1 MVNTRLDRLRKLMVE
16 KDIEAFVIYKFV
28 NVTYITGFTG
38 DDSIALITNDAA
50 IFITDGRYTEQAQKE
65 VKDFEIVEHKT
76 GINDVLKE
84 YIKKLGIKRL
94 AFEENVTYGQY
105 RELKEALEGVELIP
119 QAGLVESLRMVKD
132 EEEVNLIK
140 KAQNITDRAFEHILN
155 FIRPGM
161 TEKEVA
167 LELEYFMKKNGAEDL
182 AFDTIVA
189 SGKRSSLPH
198 GKASE
203 KVIEKG
209 DLVTLDFGCKVSG
222 YCSDMTRTIVVGKA
236 SEKQKEIYN
245 VVLEAQQNALYNLKA
260 GITSKEADHL
270 ARSVIEEKGYGPYF
284 SHSLGHGVGLEVHEG
299 PSLTFRKEEIL
310 KEGSIV
316 TVEPGIYIPD
326 FGGVRI
332 EDMVLLKEDGV
343 INLTNSPK
351 HLIEIN

>member
-1 MVNTRLDRLRKLMVE
+1 MNKRLQNLRELMKE

-38 DDSIALITNDAA
+38 DDSVALVTHNKA

-65 VKDFEIVEHKT
+65 VKDFEVIEHKT
-76 GINDVLKE
+76 GIKEVLKE
-84 YIKKLGIKRL
+84 YIKTLEIKKL
-94 AFEENVTYGQY
+94 AFEENISYGQY
-105 RELKEALEGVELIP
+105 RELKELLEIELIP
-119 QAGLVESLRMVKD
+119 QANLVETLRMVKD
-132 EEEVNLIK
+132 EEEIENIK
-140 KAQNITDRAFEHILN
+140 KAQNITDRAFEHLLK
-155 FIRPGM
+155 FIKVGM

-167 LELEYFMKKNGAEDL
+167 LELEYFMKKQGAEDL
-182 AFDTIVA
+182 SFDTIVA

-209 DLVTLDFGCKVSG
+209 DFVTIDFGCKVGG
-222 YCSDMTRTIVVGKA
+222 YCSDMTRTIVMGKA

-245 VVLEAQQNALYNLKA
+245 IVLEAQQKAIDNIRA
-260 GITSKEADHL
+260 GITSKEADLL
-270 ARSVIEEKGYGPYF
+270 ARSVIEEKGYGQYF
-284 SHSLGHGVGLEVHEG
+284 SHSLGHGVGLEVHEA
-299 PSLTFRKEEIL
+299 PSLSFKKEEIL
-310 KEGSIV
+310 KEGAIV

-343 INLTNSPK
+343 INLTKSPK
-351 HLIEIN
+351 YLIELN

>member
-1 MVNTRLDRLRKLMVE
+1 MNKRLQNLRELMKE

-38 DDSIALITNDAA
+38 DDSVALVTHDKA

-65 VKDFEIVEHKT
+65 VKDFEVIEHKT
-76 GINDVLKE
+76 GIKEVLKE
-84 YIKKLGIKRL
+84 YIKTLEIKKL
-94 AFEENVTYGQY
+94 AFEENISYGQY
-105 RELKEALEGVELIP
+105 RELKELLEIELIP
-119 QAGLVESLRMVKD
+119 QANLVETLRMVKD
-132 EEEVNLIK
+132 EEEIENIK
-140 KAQNITDRAFEHILN
+140 KAQNITDRAFEHLLK
-155 FIRPGM
+155 FIKVGM

-167 LELEYFMKKNGAEDL
+167 LELEYFMKKQGAEDL
-182 AFDTIVA
+182 SFDTIVA

-209 DLVTLDFGCKVSG
+209 DFVTIDFGCKVGG
-222 YCSDMTRTIVVGKA
+222 YCSDMTRTIVMGKA

-245 VVLEAQQNALYNLKA
+245 IVLEAQQKAIDNIRA
-260 GITSKEADHL
+260 GISSKEADLL
-270 ARSVIEEKGYGPYF
+270 ARSVIEEKGYGQYF
-284 SHSLGHGVGLEVHEG
+284 SHSLGHGVGLEVHEA
-299 PSLTFRKEEIL
+299 PSLSFKKEEIL
-310 KEGSIV
+310 KEGAIV

-343 INLTNSPK
+343 INLTKSPK
-351 HLIEIN
+351 YLIELN

>member
-1 MVNTRLDRLRKLMVE
+1 MNKRLQNLRELMKE

-38 DDSIALITNDAA
+38 DDSVALVTHDKA

-65 VKDFEIVEHKT
+65 VKDFEVIEHKT
-76 GINDVLKE
+76 GIKEVLKE
-84 YIKKLGIKRL
+84 YIKTLEIKKL
-94 AFEENVTYGQY
+94 AFEENISYGQY
-105 RELKEALEGVELIP
+105 RELKELLEIELIP
-119 QAGLVESLRMVKD
+119 QANLVETLRMVKD
-132 EEEVNLIK
+132 EEEIENIK
-140 KAQNITDRAFEHILN
+140 KAQNITDRAFEHLLK
-155 FIRPGM
+155 FIKVGM

-167 LELEYFMKKNGAEDL
+167 LELEYFMKKQGAEDL
-182 AFDTIVA
+182 SFDTIVA

-209 DLVTLDFGCKVSG
+209 DFVTIDFGCKVGG
-222 YCSDMTRTIVVGKA
+222 YCSDMTRTIVMGKA

-245 VVLEAQQNALYNLKA
+245 IVLEAQQKAIDNIRA
-260 GITSKEADHL
+260 GITSKEADLL
-270 ARSVIEEKGYGPYF
+270 ARSVIEEKGYGQYF
-284 SHSLGHGVGLEVHEG
+284 SHSLGHGVGLEVHEA
-299 PSLTFRKEEIL
+299 PSLSFKKEEIL
-310 KEGSIV
+310 KEGAIV

-343 INLTNSPK
+343 INLTKSPK
-351 HLIEIN
+351 YLIELN

>member
-1 MVNTRLDRLRKLMVE
+1 MKE

-38 DDSIALITNDAA
+38 DDSVALVTHNKA

-65 VKDFEIVEHKT
+65 VKDFEVIEHKT
-76 GINDVLKE
+76 GIKEVLKE
-84 YIKKLGIKRL
+84 YIKTLEIKKL
-94 AFEENVTYGQY
+94 AFEENISYGQY
-105 RELKEALEGVELIP
+105 RELKELLEIELIP
-119 QAGLVESLRMVKD
+119 QANLVETLRMVKD
-132 EEEVNLIK
+132 EEEIENIK
-140 KAQNITDRAFEHILN
+140 KAQNITDRAFEHLLK
-155 FIRPGM
+155 FIKVGM

-167 LELEYFMKKNGAEDL
+167 LELEYFMKKQGAEDL
-182 AFDTIVA
+182 SFDTIVA

-209 DLVTLDFGCKVSG
+209 DFVTIDFGCKVGG
-222 YCSDMTRTIVVGKA
+222 YCSDMTRTIVMGKA

-245 VVLEAQQNALYNLKA
+245 IVLEAQQKAIDNIRA
-260 GITSKEADHL
+260 GITSKEADLL
-270 ARSVIEEKGYGPYF
+270 ARSVIEEKGYGQYF
-284 SHSLGHGVGLEVHEG
+284 SHSLGHGVGLEVHEA
-299 PSLTFRKEEIL
+299 PSLSFKKEEIL
-310 KEGSIV
+310 KEGAIV

-343 INLTNSPK
+343 INLTKSPK
-351 HLIEIN
+351 YLIELN

>member
-1 MVNTRLDRLRKLMVE
+1 MKE

-38 DDSIALITNDAA
+38 DDSVALVTHDKA

-65 VKDFEIVEHKT
+65 VRDFEVVEHKI
-76 GINDVLKE
+76 GIKDVLKE
-84 YIKKLGIKRL
+84 YIKTLGMKKL
-94 AFEENVTYGQY
+94 AFEESISYGQY
-105 RELKEALEGVELIP
+105 RELKDFLEIELVP
-119 QAGLVESLRMVKD
+119 QANLVETLRMVKD
-132 EEEVNLIK
+132 EEEIEYIK

-155 FIRPGM
+155 FIKVGM
-161 TEKEVA
+161 REKEVA
-167 LELEYFMKKNGAEDL
+167 LELECFMKKEGSEGL
-182 AFDTIVA
+182 SFDTIVA

-209 DLVTLDFGCKVSG
+209 DFVTIDFGCKVAG
-222 YCSDMTRTIVVGKA
+222 YCSDMTRTIVMGKA
-236 SEKQKEIYN
+236 DDKQKEIYN
-245 VVLEAQQNALYNLKA
+245 IVLEAQENAIKNIKA
-260 GITSKEADHL
+260 GITSKEADFF
-270 ARSVIEEKGYGPYF
+270 ARSVIGEKGYGQYF
-284 SHSLGHGVGLEVHEG
+284 SHSLGHGVGLEVHEA
-299 PSLTFRKEEIL
+299 PSLSFKKEEIL

-343 INLTNSPK
+343 INLTKAPK
-351 HLIEIN
+351 HLIELN

>member
-1 MVNTRLDRLRKLMVE
+1 MNKRLQNLRELMKE

-38 DDSIALITNDAA
+38 DDSVALVTHDKA

-65 VKDFEIVEHKT
+65 VKDFEVIEHKT
-76 GINDVLKE
+76 GIKEVLKE
-84 YIKKLGIKRL
+84 YIKTLEIKKL
-94 AFEENVTYGQY
+94 AFEENISYGQY
-105 RELKEALEGVELIP
+105 RELKELLGIELIP
-119 QAGLVESLRMVKD
+119 QANLVETLRMVKD
-132 EEEVNLIK
+132 EEEIENIK
-140 KAQNITDRAFEHILN
+140 KAQNITDRAFEHLLK
-155 FIRPGM
+155 FIKVGM

-167 LELEYFMKKNGAEDL
+167 LELEYFMKKQGAEDL
-182 AFDTIVA
+182 SFDTIVA

-209 DLVTLDFGCKVSG
+209 DFVTIDFGCKVGG
-222 YCSDMTRTIVVGKA
+222 YCSDMTRTIVMGKA

-245 VVLEAQQNALYNLKA
+245 IVLEAQQKA
-260 GITSKEADHL
+260 IDNIRAGVTSKEADLL
-270 ARSVIEEKGYGPYF
+270 ARSVIEEKGYGQYF
-284 SHSLGHGVGLEVHEG
+284 SHSLGHGVGLEVHEA
-299 PSLTFRKEEIL
+299 PSLSFKKEEIL
-310 KEGSIV
+310 KERAIV

-343 INLTNSPK
+343 INLTKSPK
-351 HLIEIN
+351 YLIELN

>member
-1 MVNTRLDRLRKLMVE
+1 MNKRLQNLRELMKE

-38 DDSIALITNDAA
+38 DDSVALVTHDKA

-65 VKDFEIVEHKT
+65 VKDFEVIEHKT
-76 GINDVLKE
+76 GIKEVLKE
-84 YIKKLGIKRL
+84 YIKTLEIKKL
-94 AFEENVTYGQY
+94 AFEENISYGQY
-105 RELKEALEGVELIP
+105 RELKEHLEIELIP
-119 QAGLVESLRMVKD
+119 QANLVETLRMVKD
-132 EEEVNLIK
+132 EEEIENIK
-140 KAQNITDRAFEHILN
+140 KAQNITDRAFEHLLK
-155 FIRPGM
+155 FIKVGM

-167 LELEYFMKKNGAEDL
+167 LELEYFMKKQGAEDL
-182 AFDTIVA
+182 SFDTIVA

-209 DLVTLDFGCKVSG
+209 DFVTIDFGCKVGG
-222 YCSDMTRTIVVGKA
+222 YCSDMTRTIVIGKA

-245 VVLEAQQNALYNLKA
+245 IVLEAQQKAIDNIRA
-260 GITSKEADHL
+260 GITSKEADLL
-270 ARSVIEEKGYGPYF
+270 ARSVIEEKGYGQYF
-284 SHSLGHGVGLEVHEG
+284 SHSLGHGVGLEVHEA
-299 PSLTFRKEEIL
+299 PSLSFKKEEIL
-310 KEGSIV
+310 KEGAIV

-343 INLTNSPK
+343 INLTKSPK
-351 HLIEIN
+351 YLIELN

>member
-1 MVNTRLDRLRKLMVE
+1 MKE

-38 DDSIALITNDAA
+38 DDSVALVTHDKA

-65 VKDFEIVEHKT
+65 VKDFEVIEHKT
-76 GINDVLKE
+76 GIKEVLKE
-84 YIKKLGIKRL
+84 YIKTLEIKKL
-94 AFEENVTYGQY
+94 AFEENISYGQY
-105 RELKEALEGVELIP
+105 RELKELLEIELIP
-119 QAGLVESLRMVKD
+119 QANLVETLRMVKD
-132 EEEVNLIK
+132 EEEIENIK
-140 KAQNITDRAFEHILN
+140 KAQNITDRAFEHLLK
-155 FIRPGM
+155 FIKVGM

-167 LELEYFMKKNGAEDL
+167 LELEYFMKKQGAEDL
-182 AFDTIVA
+182 SFDTIVA

-209 DLVTLDFGCKVSG
+209 DFVTIDFGCKVGG
-222 YCSDMTRTIVVGKA
+222 YCSDMTRTIVMGKA

-245 VVLEAQQNALYNLKA
+245 IVLEAQQKAIDNIRA
-260 GITSKEADHL
+260 GITSKEADLL
-270 ARSVIEEKGYGPYF
+270 ARSVIEEKGYGQYF
-284 SHSLGHGVGLEVHEG
+284 SHSLGHGVGLEVHEA
-299 PSLTFRKEEIL
+299 PSLSFKKEEIL
-310 KEGSIV
+310 KEGAIV

-343 INLTNSPK
+343 INLTKSPK
-351 HLIEIN
+351 YLIELN